1 MSVADGFNRDFL
13 DILEAL
19 DSAGVEYLVVGAH
32 AMALH
37 GVPRATGD
45 LDLWVRPSP
54 ENADRVLQALRTF
67 GAPLEAHGVTR
78 EDFATADSVYQ
89 IGLPPRRIDLLTSI
103 SGVSFAEAWPLRESV
118 RIAGRDVPFLSLG
131 LLVKNKR
138 ASGREKDTVDVRLLT
153 RGR

>member
-1 MSVADGFNRDFL
+1 MSVAEGFNRDFL

-19 DSAGVEYLVVGAH
+19 GSAGAEYLVVGAH

-78 EDFATADSVYQ
+78 EDLATSDSVYQ

-103 SGVSFAEAWPLRESV
+103 SGVSFAEAWSSRETV
-118 RIAGRDVPFLSLG
+118 QIGGRDVPFLSRD
-131 LLVKNKR
+131 LLVMNKR
-138 ASGREKDTVDVRLLT
+138 ASGRDKDILDVRMLT
-153 RGR
+153 RD